1 LSAKNYRVAIIGCG
15 GIANAHAQGWQGV
28 PQARIVAVADIAEE
42 ARVAFATKY
51 GVERQY
57 ADYRHMLDQEKPDI
71 VSVCTW
77 PVLHCEMTMAAA
89 EAGARGILCEKPM
102 AISLGEADR
111 MIEACRVAGALLVV
125 GHQRRFQTQYKT
137 ARELVV
143 QGAIGDL
150 LEMRVNCHGDL
161 LTDATHSVDLLRFYC
176 GDLPVE
182 RVVGQVD
189 RREGRT
195 RFGHPIE
202 DGALGH
208 LVFSGGL
215 RGTVEVGSM
224 ARRELPYQYG
234 LLRGTG
240 GLLEVYGDRKPDD
253 GTGLR
258 LWDGQAGGWRDV
270 PLDGDA
276 GLHQPAFVAEAA
288 DLVRC
293 LDTGATDH
301 PLRGES
307 GRADLEVLMAI
318 YESSLRRAVVELPLR
333 KAEWPLREM
342 INAGQM

>member
-1 LSAKNYRVAIIGCG
+1 MSAENYRVAIIGCG

-42 ARVAFATKY
+42 ARTAFATKY
-51 GVERQY
+51 GVERHY
-57 ADYRHMLDQEKPDI
+57 ADYRQMLHQEKPEI
-71 VSVCTW
+71 VSICTW
-77 PVLHCEMTMAAA
+77 PVLHCEMTVAAA

-111 MIEACRVAGALLVV
+111 MIEACRAAGTLLVV
-125 GHQRRFQTQYKT
+125 GHQRRFQTQYRT
-137 ARELVV
+137 ARELVA

-215 RGTVEVGSM
+215 RGTVEVGSL
-224 ARRELPYQYG
+224 ARRELPYQYRLAARHG
-234 LLRGTG
+234 RSAG
-240 GLLEVYGDRKPDD
+240 GLRRPQARRWHGPAPVGRP
-253 GTGLR
+253 GGR
-258 LWDGQAGGWRDV
+258 LARCRPGRRCGASPARVRGRGRSSWCAAWTRGRPTTRYVARVAAPTWR
-270 PLDGDA
+270 
-276 GLHQPAFVAEAA
+276 
-288 DLVRC
+288 
-293 LDTGATDH
+293 
-301 PLRGES
+301 S
-307 GRADLEVLMAI
+307 
-318 YESSLRRAVVELPLR
+318 
-333 KAEWPLREM
+333 
-342 INAGQM
+342 